1 MVAASA
7 SVRHH
12 SLQMSIHFLAA
23 LAGALIAA
31 AGCGMLAA
39 RCVRSRN
46 TAVIAWAVALAG
58 LTASLGAQALGYDI
72 GFWADAFRV
81 MAIGSLVVAPLALA
95 LGLAELAAKS
105 LATRFAARLLLGALG
120 FVAIVIL
127 GTDPLSSATFS
138 KVWPAPAT
146 YYQPIPNYLLKDLLP
161 PVTILV
167 VLIALVTVAV
177 RQGRAPAW
185 RQAFLP
191 AAAAGVATI
200 VLAVPALAELAKVKL
215 PIASAFVLLCVLAVA
230 ATWLAGAQAGSLSLA
245 AMRGGAGAGRGGQDG
260 TRDFGRAAH
269 DDEFGIYRGNGSR
282 RGDGGPDYRGPAGDE
297 AGFQEAGYPGGA
309 GFGRDAGYPDQTG
322 YPGEPGFDDHAGYR
336 DPDTGYP
343 GGPGFGGGA
352 GYPDEAGYPGE
363 PGFDDHAGY
372 RDPDT
377 GYPGGPGS
385 GGDAGYPEE
394 QGYPGEAGYGDHAG
408 YGDPEAGYPPDPG
421 FRDQAGYGDMGP
433 AAANGDAEMFGQIA
447 IYTLLED
454 RVADFDRLTRTV
466 VRQVR
471 DQEPDTLVFIV
482 HAVPAAPMQRI
493 LYEVY
498 RDRAAYEEHRRQPYV
513 AAFEAERRPYVLAT
527 NVIELGLQQAKVSP
541 LPSVTD
547 LLTDTGYDL
556 LNDTGSGQPGFAPRR
571 VPRHGGDMPDGGSAA
586 RSRL

>member
-46 TAVIAWAVALAG
+46 TAVMAWAVALAG

-81 MAIGSLVVAPLALA
+81 MAIGSLVIAPLALA
-95 LGLAELAAKS
+95 LGLAELAAKG
-105 LATRFAARLLLGALG
+105 LATRFAARLLLGAVG

-146 YYQPIPNYLLKDLLP
+146 YYQPIPNYLLKDLLA

-177 RQGRAPAW
+177 RQGRDPAW

-215 PIASAFVLLCVLAVA
+215 PIASAFVLLCVLAAA

-260 TRDFGRAAH
+260 TGDFGRAAG
-269 DDEFGIYRGNGSR
+269 DDEFGIYRGNGSG

-297 AGFQEAGYPGGA
+297 AGFREAGYPGGA

-343 GGPGFGGGA
+343 GGPGFGG
-352 GYPDEAGYPGE
+352 
-363 PGFDDHAGY
+363 
-372 RDPDT
+372 
-377 GYPGGPGS
+377 
-385 GGDAGYPEE
+385 DAGYPEE
-394 QGYPGEAGYGDHAG
+394 QGYPGEAGYADHAG

-421 FRDQAGYGDMGP
+421 YRDQAGYGDLAP
-433 AAANGDAEMFGQIA
+433 AAGNGDAEMFGQIA

-454 RVADFDRLTRTV
+454 RVDDFDRLTRSV

-471 DQEPDTLVFIV
+471 DLEPDTLVFIV

-498 RDRAAYEEHRRQPYV
+498 RDRTAYEEHRRQPYV
-513 AAFEAERRPYVLAT
+513 AAFEDERRPYVLAT

-556 LNDTGSGQPGFAPRR
+556 LSDTGFGQPGFAPRR